1 MAKQDLGELGFKE
14 SNVETPG
21 GKITDRV
28 DNQDQWTPRIKNVY
42 WFWGWVLVMPFFPLS
57 FNSFD

>member
-1 MAKQDLGELGFKE
+1 MAKQDLAELGFKE

-28 DNQDQWTPRIKNVY
+28 DNQDQ
-42 WFWGWVLVMPFFPLS
+42 
-57 FNSFD
+57 

>member
-28 DNQDQWTPRIKNVY
+28 DNQDQ
-42 WFWGWVLVMPFFPLS
+42 
-57 FNSFD
+57 

>member
-21 GKITDRV
+21 GKISERIDDR
-28 DNQDQWTPRIKNVY
+28 DR
-42 WFWGWVLVMPFFPLS
+42 
-57 FNSFD
+57 